1 MVTKREKAI
10 EDLTWVEFEQ
20 LNKKCKTVIIPWGS
34 IEAHGTHLPLSTDS
48 IFATH
53 ISEMVAKKIDALILP
68 TIPIGYCFHAS
79 SFPGTITIT
88 EKTVERLAFE
98 VAASLQSQGVENL
111 IYITGHGGNLGPL
124 ERSAH
129 KIKKKLNVKV
139 IVICPFYIDEAQI
152 EEFDEIKTS
161 DSVQDIYHAEELE
174 TSLILAIAP
183 HLVKMDEAKV
193 EYPEIPADFLGYKN
207 KLGDLTKYCVFGD
220 PTVASSEKGMQ
231 FLDLMFGQVLK
242 KLG

>member
-1 MVTKREKAI
+1 
-10 EDLTWVEFEQ
+10 
-20 LNKKCKTVIIPWGS
+20 
-34 IEAHGTHLPLSTDS
+34 
-48 IFATH
+48 
-53 ISEMVAKKIDALILP
+53 LP
-68 TIPIGYCFHAS
+68 TLPIGYCFHAS

-88 EKTVERLAFE
+88 EKAVEQLAFDI
-98 VAASLQSQGVENL
+98 AASLQSQGVENL

-129 KIKKKLNVKV
+129 KIKKKLKVKV
-139 IVICPFYIDEAQI
+139 LVICPFYIDEAQI

-161 DSVQDIYHAEELE
+161 DSVHDIYHAEELE

-183 HLVKMDEAKV
+183 HLVKIDEAKI
-193 EYPEIPADFLGYKN
+193 EYPEVPVEYLGYKK

-220 PTVASSEKGMQ
+220 PTVASSEKGVQ
-231 FLDLMFGQVLK
+231 FLDLMIGWILK